1 MTETATPV
9 MPVKKKAVKRK
20 TKKKPVTKTRPKPKK
35 QPLYRVILWNDDD
48 HTFEY
53 VIIMMSRVFQ
63 YDFNKGQEIANRV
76 HDDGRAEVAMV
87 TMEVAE
93 LRRDQIRTFGP
104 DPLVKDCYTSM
115 YATIEVA
122 E

>member
-9 MPVKKKAVKRK
+9 LPAKRKSQKRK
-20 TKKKPVTKTRPKPKK
+20 TRKKPAAKTRPKPQK
-35 QPLYRVILWNDDD
+35 QPMYRVILWNDDD

-53 VIIMMSRVFQ
+53 VMIMMSRVFQ
-63 YDFNKGQEIANRV
+63 YDFKKGHEIAVRV
-76 HDDGRAEVAMV
+76 HEDGRAEVAV
-87 TMEVAE
+87 VSLEVAE

-115 YATIEVA
+115 YATIEAA

>member
-1 MTETATPV
+1 METMIPVQTP
-9 MPVKKKAVKRK
+9 KKKLKKRK
-20 TKKKPVTKTRPKPKK
+20 NKKKPETKTRPKSKK

-53 VIIMMSRVFQ
+53 VILMMCQIFK
-63 YDFNKGQEIANRV
+63 YDFKKGMEIALRV
-76 HDDGRAEVAMV
+76 HQNGKAEVAV
-87 TMEVAE
+87 VPLEIAE

-104 DPLVKDCYTSM
+104 DSLVEDCYSSM
-115 YATIEVA
+115 YATIEAA